1 MIKKQMLTWR
11 HLISIPD
18 AVTSIMCK
26 VYNTIGSLT
35 HIKTRLAQNGIHDF
49 HSINELLAFQRN
61 YATAREEVIAKQRA
75 LVTEERTNLSKIVS
89 VAEHE
94 IEAETKTLQQKYQT
108 EVTLLRKEY
117 DDLANADKNI
127 IQEFTFSFKALFKL
141 IRIYYIQ
148 LTSDKKVTHA
158 IRPRIGQLAQTRERL
173 HHLTDHFESAVNE
186 KTWRTLR
193 ELDNKQQVIAEVN
206 SYIYGAIGE
215 NKVVEE
221 LKHLPDDYILIND
234 FSYTFRKT
242 LYFKQQQTR
251 IGSIQIDHILISP
264 AGVFL
269 IETKNWSKES
279 LQNLNLRS
287 PVEQILR
294 TNFALFILLHR
305 TPGFKLYHH
314 WGERKIAIKNLI
326 VLINHK
332 PREEFQHVKVLTL
345 NELVRH
351 VTSFQPSLSRE
362 ETREIAEYL
371 VRING

>member
-1 MIKKQMLTWR
+1 
-11 HLISIPD
+11 
-18 AVTSIMCK
+18 MCK

-49 HSINELLAFQRN
+49 HSINELLAFQSN
-61 YATAREEVIAKQRA
+61 YAALREEVISKQRA
-75 LVTEERTNLSKIVS
+75 LVADERDNLSAAVLA
-89 VAEHE
+89 AENE
-94 IEAETKTLQQKYQT
+94 IQAEAKALQQKFQR
-108 EVTLLRKEY
+108 EINQLRDEY
-117 DDLANADKNI
+117 DELANAEKSI

-141 IRIYYIQ
+141 MRIYYIR
-148 LTSDKKVTHA
+148 LISDKKVSRA
-158 IRPRIGQLAQTRERL
+158 VQPRFEQLAHTRERL
-173 HHLTDHFESAVNE
+173 QYLTNHFESAVNE
-186 KTWRTLR
+186 ETWRTLR
-193 ELDNKQQVIAEVN
+193 ELDVKQRVIAEVK

-221 LKHLPDDYILIND
+221 LKQLPDDYILIND
-234 FSYTFRKT
+234 FSYTFHKP
-242 LYFKQQQTR
+242 LYFKQQDTR
-251 IGSIQIDHILISP
+251 IRSIQIDHILISP

-294 TNFALFILLHR
+294 TSFALYILLHR
-305 TPGFKLYHH
+305 TPGFKLYHR

-351 VTSFQPSLSRE
+351 VTYFQPGLSRE

>member
-1 MIKKQMLTWR
+1 
-11 HLISIPD
+11 
-18 AVTSIMCK
+18 MCK

-35 HIKTRLAQNGIHDF
+35 HIKSRLAQNGIHDF

-61 YATAREEVIAKQRA
+61 YATVREDVIAKQRA
-75 LVTEERTNLSKIVS
+75 LVTEERNNLNTVVS
-89 VAEHE
+89 AAERE
-94 IEAETKTLQQKYQT
+94 LEAETKALQQKCQGDIT
-108 EVTLLRKEY
+108 RLQEEY
-117 DDLANADKNI
+117 DRLANADKTI
-127 IQEFTFSFKALFKL
+127 IQEFTYSFRATFNLL
-141 IRIYYIQ
+141 RIYYIR
-148 LTSDKKVTHA
+148 LTTNKKISRA
-158 IRPRIGQLAQTRERL
+158 LRPRVEQLAQTRERL
-173 HHLTDHFESAVNE
+173 YFLTNHFDSAVNE

-193 ELDNKQQVIAEVN
+193 ELDLRQKVIAEVK

-221 LKHLPDDYILIND
+221 LKQLPDDYILIND
-234 FSYTFRKT
+234 FSYTFHKP
-242 LYFKQQQTR
+242 LYFKQQDTR
-251 IGSIQIDHILISP
+251 IRSIQIDHILISP

-294 TNFALFILLHR
+294 TSFALYILLHR
-305 TPGFKLYHH
+305 TPGFKLRHH

-351 VTSFQPSLSRE
+351 VTYFQPGLSRE

-371 VRING
+371 VGINRSS